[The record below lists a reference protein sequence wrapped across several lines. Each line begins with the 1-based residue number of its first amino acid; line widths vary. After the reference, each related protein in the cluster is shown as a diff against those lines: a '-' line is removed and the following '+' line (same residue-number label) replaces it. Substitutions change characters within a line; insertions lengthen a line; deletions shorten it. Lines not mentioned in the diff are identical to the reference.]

1 MMYYI
6 PNQHKSSFT
15 IYRRYAVQIYNQWIS
30 QLNKTKS
37 KDEQHPYLVDTDI
50 QSRNE
55 LFEFVKNFN
64 KSING

>member
-1 MMYYI
+1 MYYI
-6 PNQHKSSFT
+6 PNQQKSSFT

-37 KDEQHPYLVDTDI
+37 KDEQTPYLVDTDI
-50 QSRNE
+50 QSRND

>member
-6 PNQHKSSFT
+6 PNQQKSSFT

-30 QLNKTKS
+30 QLNKGKS
-37 KDEQHPYLVDTDI
+37 KDEQTPYLMENDI
-50 QSRNE
+50 PNRNE
-55 LFEFVKNFN
+55 LSQFVKNFN